1 MAERSKRIMLY
12 DKEKIKKINED
23 TQKLMKKYEI
33 DMSLRELSP
42 NTIYSYKKDLEQWF
56 IYILDNQFNQSVL
69 ELTNDDITE
78 FLYFCKQQGNNTER
92 IKRRMASISAFYK
105 FLRKKKLIS
114 ENPVEFLDR
123 PKKGQPII
131 VQTFLTSEQIALL
144 REKLIENGNLQLR
157 TYALFSLSTMA
168 RVNAVANVKWE
179 QIDFKD
185 RVVSNVREKEG
196 KIVDLFFS
204 EEVKELLLALQEER
218 VKNNIN
224 DYGYVFHTY
233 RTAPNSPINN
243 GTLNEWCKIIGKMIG
258 VETLHP
264 HDWRHSGASALKNA
278 GMALEDVSALLNHAS
293 TDVTKKFYIKEDR
306 RRISELKDK
315 FII

>member
-69 ELTNDDITE
+69 ELTDDDITE

-278 GMALEDVSALLNHAS
+278 GMPLEDVSALLNHAS

>member
-92 IKRRMASISAFYK
+92 MKRRMASISAFYK

-168 RVNAVANVKWE
+168 RVNAIANVKWE

-224 DYGYVFHTY
+224 DYGYVFHTH

>member
-69 ELTNDDITE
+69 ELTDDDITE

-278 GMALEDVSALLNHAS
+278 GMALEDVSALLNHAG

>member
-69 ELTNDDITE
+69 ELTDDDITE

>member
-23 TQKLMKKYEI
+23 TQKLLKKYEI

-69 ELTNDDITE
+69 ELTDDDITE

-92 IKRRMASISAFYK
+92 IKRRMAS
-105 FLRKKKLIS
+105 LRKKKLIS

-218 VKNNIN
+218 VK
-224 DYGYVFHTY
+224 
-233 RTAPNSPINN
+233 
-243 GTLNEWCKIIGKMIG
+243 II
-258 VETLHP
+258 
-264 HDWRHSGASALKNA
+264 
-278 GMALEDVSALLNHAS
+278 
-293 TDVTKKFYIKEDR
+293 
-306 RRISELKDK
+306 
-315 FII
+315 

>member
-12 DKEKIKKINED
+12 DKDKIEKINEE
-23 TQKLMKKYEI
+23 TKKLMKKYEI

-42 NTIYSYKKDLEQWF
+42 NTIYNYKKDLEQWF

-69 ELTNDDITE
+69 ELTDDDITE

-92 IKRRMASISAFYK
+92 MKRRMAVISAFYK

-114 ENPVEFLDR
+114 ENPIEFLDR
-123 PKKGQPII
+123 PKKGQPIT
-131 VQTFLTSEQIALL
+131 VQTFLTPEQISLL
-144 REKLIENGNLQLR
+144 REKLIEKGNLQLR

-168 RVNAVANVKWE
+168 RVNAVANIRWE
-179 QIDFKD
+179 QIDFED

-204 EEVKELLLALQEER
+204 EEVKELLLSLQEER
-218 VKNNIN
+218 IKNNIN
-224 DYGYVFHTY
+224 DYGYVFHSS
-233 RTAPNSPINN
+233 RTAPDTPISN
-243 GTLNEWCKIIGKMIG
+243 GTLNDWCKTIGKMIG

-306 RRISELKDK
+306 KRISKLKDE
-315 FII
+315 FTI